1 VRRGAAALLVVA
13 GLAACGGGG
22 PSGPVLSRSDLVSRV
37 NAECRKLMTA
47 SNDLIAAQDPNSHGA
62 RVEQYMKRA
71 ASQLRD
77 RVTNLGALHAPGSI
91 SADVNRFVSL
101 LGQYADGLDTLASRI
116 HSGETYSDLLNRS
129 TAQVAA
135 LNTLSGQANTIAA
148 RLGFDACAT

>member
-1 VRRGAAALLVVA
+1 VA
-13 GLAACGGGG
+13 GLAACGGGGGG

-47 SNDLIAAQDPNSHGA
+47 SNDLITAQDPNSHGA
-62 RVEQYMKRA
+62 RVELYMKRA

-77 RVTNLGALHAPGSI
+77 RVKILGALHAPGSI
-91 SADVNRFVSL
+91 SGDVSRFVSL
-101 LGQYADGLDTLASRI
+101 LGQYADGLDALAGRI
-116 HSGETYSDLLNRS
+116 HSDETYSDLLNRS

-135 LNTLSGQANTIAA
+135 LNKLSGQTNTIAA